1 MTIQE
6 VITGAD
12 RWHIGEGDSL
22 ALLREIPD
30 ACVDA
35 VVTDPPYSSGGQ
47 FRGDRTGGTAEKY
60 LRTESGNRTLADFSG
75 DSRDQR
81 AFGYW
86 CSLWLGECLRV
97 AKPGTLL
104 CAFTDW
110 RQLPTMTDAIQAGG
124 WVWRGIVPWD
134 KTEASR
140 PRMGGFRSQCEY
152 VVWASAG
159 PLDEGRGVGCLPGL
173 LREAAPRER
182 VHQTEKPPGAML
194 ALVGAAAP
202 GGVVLDPFC
211 GSGSTGVAALNSGRR
226 FIGFERVAE
235 HSALSRERLAAC
247 AVGNDLAAAR
257 AHQTTMFPAACGAKG
272 E

>member
-1 MTIQE
+1 MTMDAVLRGE
-6 VITGAD
+6 S
-12 RWHIGEGDSL
+12 RWFIGEGDAL
-22 ALLREIPD
+22 AFLRDLPD
-30 ACVDA
+30 GCVDA
-35 VVTDPPYSSGGQ
+35 VVTDPPYSSGGM
-47 FRGDRTGGTAEKY
+47 FRGDRTGKTASKY
-60 LRTESGNRTLADFSG
+60 IRTESSNQALADFSG

-86 CSLWLGECLRV
+86 CALWIGECLRV

-110 RQLPTMTDAIQAGG
+110 RQLPTLTDAIQAGG

-134 KTEASR
+134 KTEAAR

-159 PLDEGRGVGCLPGL
+159 GVDEARGVGCLPGI
-173 LREAAPRER
+173 LREAAPRDR
-182 VHQTEKPPGAML
+182 IHQTEKPPGAML
-194 ALVGAAAP
+194 ALVGAASP
-202 GGVVLDPFC
+202 GGVVLDPFS

-226 FIGFERVAE
+226 FIGFEHAKE
-235 HSALSRERLAAC
+235 YAKLSRERLAA
-247 AVGNDLAAAR
+247 ASVGNDIAAER
-257 AHQTTMFPAACGAKG
+257 AGQVTMFAPTG